1 MISIKG
7 YNNSRS
13 ITHTAHSVAR
23 GLQEGSMGVAVECCL
38 GANTGTF
45 LEHFQP
51 CSGGNIAHLEP
62 SCQSHGTFRTFSGN
76 GHGAFRTFSG
86 NGHGVFRTF
95 SGNGH
100 GTFRTFS
107 GNGHGA
113 FRAFSGNGQGTFRI
127 FSDNGHGAFWTFSGN
142 GQATFR
148 TFYNK
153 GSRIDSYIDFS
164 LIDINNNYCWCRLLY
179 MYIFFYKI
187 LMEKGETFIHTID
200 LLNKSATHFLH

>member
-1 MISIKG
+1 
-7 YNNSRS
+7 
-13 ITHTAHSVAR
+13 
-23 GLQEGSMGVAVECCL
+23 MGVAVECCL
-38 GANTGTF
+38 GADIGTF
-45 LEHFQP
+45 LEHSSHVAVEH
-51 CSGGNIAHLEP
+51 CHLEP
-62 SCQSHGTFRTFSGN
+62 SCQPHGTFRTFSGN
-76 GHGAFRTFSG
+76 GHGPFRTFSG

-95 SGNGH
+95 SGNDH

-113 FRAFSGNGQGTFRI
+113 LRTFSGNGHEAFRTFSGNGQGTFRT
-127 FSDNGHGAFWTFSGN
+127 FSDNSHGAFWTFSGN

-164 LIDINNNYCWCRLLY
+164 LIDINNNFCWCRLLY

-187 LMEKGETFIHTID
+187 LMGKGETFIHTID
-200 LLNKSATHFLH
+200 LLNKSATHFLHSHTLYYSE